1 VPHRLPAWFRVA
13 AAMFAVGWGANQF
26 AAMLLVYRQE
36 DGFSGEAVT
45 ALFGAYA
52 LGLIPALLIV
62 GPVSD
67 RIGRR
72 AVMRPV
78 LVLSVVATVVLIVAD
93 DQLWLLLVGR
103 LLAGV
108 ASGAAFAPGTAWVKE
123 MSAGLPGGTGARRA
137 TLALSAGFGSGPL
150 VAGILAQWLPAPTVL
165 PYVPH
170 LGLMVLVGV
179 VAWGAPEPPA
189 VSDDSA
195 PRRRTELWGAL
206 RSRRFVL
213 GIVLSAP
220 WVFGS
225 ASTSFA
231 TIPAFVDIDVAPIA
245 VTGALAGLALW
256 TGVAVQPLG
265 RRLGDPR
272 LVISMGLV
280 AVALGL
286 LTGLL
291 AAVTGVAWLVLPAA
305 LLLGTAYGLI
315 LVGGLTT
322 IEALAHPDDLGTLN
336 AVFYSVTY
344 LGFAAPLLS
353 TLALRTLSPE
363 QLMLTGA
370 AVAAATIP
378 VVWASAGG
386 RSTTRTE
393 PGRPRRPAPPA
404 RSRRRSR

>member
-1 VPHRLPAWFRVA
+1 MAHRIPAWLRVA

-26 AAMLLVYRQE
+26 AAMLLVYREE

-52 LGLIPALLIV
+52 VGLIPALLIV
-62 GPVSD
+62 GPLSD

-72 AVMRPV
+72 VVMRPV
-78 LVLSVVATVVLIVAD
+78 LVLSVIATLVLIVSG

-108 ASGAAFAPGTAWVKE
+108 ASGAAFAPGTAWIKE
-123 MSAGLPGGTGARRA
+123 MSAGSPAGTGARRA

-150 VAGILAQWLPAPTVL
+150 VAGIVAQWLPAPTVL

-170 LGLMVLVGV
+170 LALMVLILAI
-179 VAWGAPEPPA
+179 AWGAPELPVAGPSGA
-189 VSDDSA
+189 S
-195 PRRRTELWGAL
+195 RRRAELMAAI
-206 RSRRFVL
+206 RSRPFVL
-213 GIVLSAP
+213 GIALSAP

-225 ASTSFA
+225 ACTSFA
-231 TIPAFVDIDVAPIA
+231 TIPTFVDIGVAPIA
-245 VTGALAGLALW
+245 VTGSLAGLTLW
-256 TGVAVQPLG
+256 TGVAVQPFG

-272 LVISMGLV
+272 RIIAIGL
-280 AVALGL
+280 ASVALGL

-291 AAVTGVAWLVLPAA
+291 LASTGAAWLVVPAA

-322 IEALAHPDDLGTLN
+322 IESLAHPDDLGTLN
-336 AVFYSVTY
+336 AVFYSLTY

-353 TLALRTLSPE
+353 TLALRTLTPE
-363 QLMLTGA
+363 ELMLAGI
-370 AVAAATIP
+370 AVAVLTIP
-378 VVWASAGG
+378 IVCASRA
-386 RSTTRTE
+386 
-393 PGRPRRPAPPA
+393 GRPLVK
-404 RSRRRSR
+404 